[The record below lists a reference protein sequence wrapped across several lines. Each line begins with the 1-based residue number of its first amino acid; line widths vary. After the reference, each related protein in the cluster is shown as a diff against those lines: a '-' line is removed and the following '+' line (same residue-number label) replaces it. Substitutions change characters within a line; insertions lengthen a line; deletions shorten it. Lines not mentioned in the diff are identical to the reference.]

1 MVAQN
6 SLSSQTTP
14 ASLPPSVFTLPQTA
28 QLEALYTIIRDKSTS
43 RGDFLFYSDRIIRL
57 LVEEGLNHL
66 PVVPKTIET
75 PTGVTYEGVGFE
87 GHICGVSILRAG
99 EAMEAGL
106 REVCRSVRI
115 GKILIQRDEETAQP
129 KLFYSKLPQDI
140 AQRYVL
146 LLDPMLATGG
156 SAMKAVEVIMEHGVP
171 EERIIFINLI
181 ASPEGLRNF
190 CTKYPALRVITGW
203 IDQGLNE
210 KSYIVPGLGDFGER
224 RYGNALSPVLRYSRR
239 HDAQI
244 LLLIGAMMLS
254 ASSDTMR
261 PEGAVV
267 DRHWSCFRLGP
278 LGYTESIQQGVLH
291 TGVCGITWPQGM
303 QMFTWNLTNSGVGRE
318 DLRDL
323 CVKIAGYGRAL
334 SRSASRLMSPGW
346 VLCSSTLSYPT
357 RPARPCCPHFPSL
370 ASRIVP
376 FQPDHRHG
384 PEHRATRRP
393 PPPPLWCQRRR
404 NHHLAARVH
413 PPAAPKIYPAE
424 RASQAT
430 SAARER
436 GRA

>member
-1 MVAQN
+1 
-6 SLSSQTTP
+6 
-14 ASLPPSVFTLPQTA
+14 
-28 QLEALYTIIRDKSTS
+28 
-43 RGDFLFYSDRIIRL
+43 
-57 LVEEGLNHL
+57 
-66 PVVPKTIET
+66 
-75 PTGVTYEGVGFE
+75 
-87 GHICGVSILRAG
+87 
-99 EAMEAGL
+99 
-106 REVCRSVRI
+106 
-115 GKILIQRDEETAQP
+115 
-129 KLFYSKLPQDI
+129 
-140 AQRYVL
+140 
-146 LLDPMLATGG
+146 
-156 SAMKAVEVIMEHGVP
+156 MEHGVP
-171 EERIIFINLI
+171 EERIIFINLVCCCTTMARAVVLLNVQI

-190 CTKYPALRVITGW
+190 CTKYPALRVVRLLMAICGAEAIPRLMCSAQITGW

-334 SRSASRLMSPGW
+334 SRSASRLMSPG
-346 VLCSSTLSYPT
+346 
-357 RPARPCCPHFPSL
+357 
-370 ASRIVP
+370 
-376 FQPDHRHG
+376 
-384 PEHRATRRP
+384 
-393 PPPPLWCQRRR
+393 
-404 NHHLAARVH
+404 
-413 PPAAPKIYPAE
+413 
-424 RASQAT
+424 
-430 SAARER
+430 
-436 GRA
+436 